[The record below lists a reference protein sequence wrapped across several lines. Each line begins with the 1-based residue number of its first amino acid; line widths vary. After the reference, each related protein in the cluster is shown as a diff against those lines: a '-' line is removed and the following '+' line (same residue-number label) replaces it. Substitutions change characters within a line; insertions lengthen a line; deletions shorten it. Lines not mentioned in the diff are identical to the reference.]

1 MSDKTPPEQ
10 LFRQEALAHHARPEA
25 QGSLLHLSPAWARGT
40 YWVLVALVLVG
51 GVGLALVDINDYAQ
65 GPMLVQVKGLEDVST
80 TVGGRVSRVLV
91 QRGQR
96 VKAGEPLVELYSS
109 TEQAQRERVAQEYR
123 AQLAA
128 LLLNPLDGP
137 ARQAVAGLRAQ
148 LELNETLLGERALR
162 APCDGTVNDVRV
174 REGQFL
180 VAGEVVS
187 SVLREGA
194 ESWALA
200 LLPGRYRPMLKPGEP
215 FRLELEGFPYLY
227 QELTAT
233 TVSDELVGP
242 AEVRRYLGPVLGDA
256 VAVEG
261 PVVVVV
267 ARLAGDTFQS
277 DGRTYSYYTGMPGT
291 ARVKVRARNGW
302 VTLLPILEYLWRS
315 RD

>member
-1 MSDKTPPEQ
+1 MSEKPPPQQ
-10 LFRQEALAHHARPEA
+10 LFRQEALSHHAKPEA
-25 QGSLLHLSPAWARGT
+25 QGSLLHISPIWARGT

-51 GVGLALVDINDYAQ
+51 GLGLALVDVNDYAQ

-80 TVGGRVSRVLV
+80 TLAGRVSRVLV
-91 QRGQR
+91 QRGQK

-109 TEQAQRERVAQEYR
+109 AEQAQRERVAQEYR
-123 AQLAA
+123 AQMAA
-128 LLLNPLDGP
+128 LLINPLDGA
-137 ARQAVAGLRAQ
+137 ARQAVASLRAQ
-148 LELNETLLGERALR
+148 LELSETMLGERALR
-162 APCDGTVNDVRV
+162 APCDGTINDVRV

-180 VAGEVVS
+180 AAGEVAA

-200 LLPGRYRPMLKPGEP
+200 LVPGRYRPMIKPGQA

-227 QELTAT
+227 QELTAS

-242 AEVRRYLGPVLGDA
+242 AEVRRYLGPVLGDS
-256 VAVEG
+256 VVVEG

-267 ARLAGDTFQS
+267 ARLPGDTFQS
-277 DGRTYSYYTGMPGT
+277 EGRTYNYYTGMPGT

-302 VTLLPILEYLWRS
+302 VTLLPILEYLWSS